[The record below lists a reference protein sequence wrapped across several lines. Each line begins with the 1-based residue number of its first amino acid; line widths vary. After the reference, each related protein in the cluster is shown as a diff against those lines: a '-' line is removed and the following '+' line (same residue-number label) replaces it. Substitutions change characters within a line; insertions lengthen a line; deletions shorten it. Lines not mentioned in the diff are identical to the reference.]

1 MFRAGQMSFKQSL
14 ELAFFSL
21 VCGSLQD
28 CSVHCCSHKGTQ
40 QVKSTGL
47 GTLFWGTGIEGLCTL
62 WGWCP
67 YPSIPISIASPTA
80 SPQNWTSSMQNWEC
94 WEANITSL
102 QGTHAY
108 FQNKSG
114 KTLLF
119 LVKKNMG
126 RSYNHSPTA
135 YMVFVSFGECLC
147 SSNSNARYSGH
158 TLSRLAEIRH
168 NKTKQSRFPTTWRE
182 SPESWETW
190 SNNSKS
196 SWLSRVL
203 NFYWV
208 QVPSVS
214 RDLYKVFENGR
225 DMKCGWPS
233 GLTQ

>member
-1 MFRAGQMSFKQSL
+1 MFRAGQMSFKL
-14 ELAFFSL
+14 ELDFFIVWSITSQVNWAWYFVL
-21 VCGSLQD
+21 S
-28 CSVHCCSHKGTQ
+28 
-40 QVKSTGL
+40 QVK
-47 GTLFWGTGIEGLCTL
+47 WGTGIEGLCSL

-67 YPSIPISIASPTA
+67 CPSIPISMASPTA
-80 SPQNWTSSMQNWEC
+80 SPYKSGNWTSRMQNWAC

-119 LVKKNMG
+119 LAKKKLE

-147 SSNSNARYSGH
+147 SSNPEARYSGH

-168 NKTKQSRFPTTWRE
+168 NRTKQSRFPTTWRE

-208 QVPSVS
+208 
-214 RDLYKVFENGR
+214 
-225 DMKCGWPS
+225 
-233 GLTQ
+233 